1 MDGAPT
7 TTPSAWDHTANA
19 TAAAAA
25 PAKPASGSQNPAN
38 WKCADVEV
46 WLTDIE
52 LPQHA
57 RAFKQHSIDGKLLLT
72 LNEQDLYSI
81 LNVVSPLHRKKIM
94 MEIAELRSF
103 YLNP

>member
-1 MDGAPT
+1 
-7 TTPSAWDHTANA
+7 
-19 TAAAAA
+19 
-25 PAKPASGSQNPAN
+25 
-38 WKCADVEV
+38 VEV
-46 WLTDIE
+46 WLNDIE

>member
-7 TTPSAWDHTANA
+7 TATSAWEHTAKSAAVAATPSA
-19 TAAAAA
+19 
-25 PAKPASGSQNPAN
+25 PASGGANPAT
-38 WKCADVEV
+38 WKTADVEK
-46 WLTDIE
+46 WLEEIE

-81 LNVVSPLHRKKIM
+81 LNVVSPLHRKKLM
-94 MEIAELRSF
+94 MAIGELRAS
-103 YLNP
+103 Y